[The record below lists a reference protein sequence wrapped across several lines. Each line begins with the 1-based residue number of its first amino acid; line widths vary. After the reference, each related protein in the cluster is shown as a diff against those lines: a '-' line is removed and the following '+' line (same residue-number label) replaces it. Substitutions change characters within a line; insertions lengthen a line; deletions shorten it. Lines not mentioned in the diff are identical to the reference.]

1 MEVPTKIQEM
11 IEQIEDIYKERT
23 ESNVQ
28 SLSKTLI
35 QLSTIQAE
43 SFELPPYSELKQILQ
58 MIRILHKE
66 KKHQFK

>member
-1 MEVPTKIQEM
+1 MEALTKIQEM
-11 IEQIEDIYKERT
+11 IDQIEDIYKER
-23 ESNVQ
+23 SDSHVQ

-35 QLSTIQAE
+35 QISTIQVE